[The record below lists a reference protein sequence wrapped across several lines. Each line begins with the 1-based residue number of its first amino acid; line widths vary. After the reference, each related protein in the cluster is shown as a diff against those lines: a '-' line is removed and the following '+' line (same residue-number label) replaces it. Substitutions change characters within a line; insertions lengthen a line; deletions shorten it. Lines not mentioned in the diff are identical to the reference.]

1 LATKKELANALK
13 KEGIKGELHP
23 VQCDVTKEEDIKNV
37 IQWTK
42 KQLGGVDVLVNNA
55 GVNRYSK
62 LSGKFSF
69 MWLYNITLPPKLK
82 T

>member
-1 LATKKELANALK
+1 VKTFILHFGNKTLANALQ

-23 VQCDVTKEEDIKNV
+23 VQCDVTKEEDIKKV

-55 GVNRYSK
+55 GMNRYSK
-62 LSGKFSF
+62 LTGINS
-69 MWLYNITLPPKLK
+69 L
-82 T
+82 